1 MNTGNEAAKKRYG
14 QMHAFYEKHRR
25 MPSYQEALK
34 VLGVKSKDTAYRQ
47 IRELVVLGFLE
58 RDHAGKLVPKKSDS
72 HMSRISSLPITRSH
86 SPYNQYASHDL
97 AQAPRTASTSEDHS
111 TQSRVK
117 VLGLIEAGFPTP
129 AEESLL
135 DSISLD
141 EWLIPKREASF
152 MLKVK
157 GNSMKDAG
165 INDGDMVIAERA
177 NTAPVGS
184 IVVAEIDG
192 DWTLKYLRKNSKGYY
207 LEAAN
212 DEYPDLRPKEK
223 LSIAAIVRGVI
234 RKYK

>member
-1 MNTGNEAAKKRYG
+1 MPRKAIVKSPESTDRFRKLD
-14 QMHAFYEKHRR
+14 AFYHMHRR
-25 MPSYQEALK
+25 MPSYQEAVK
-34 VLGVKSKDTAYRQ
+34 VLGVKSKDTAYRY
-47 IRELVVLGFLE
+47 IRELIVLGFLE
-58 RDHAGKLVPKKSDS
+58 RDSAGKLIPKTTAQKSPLVHSVS
-72 HMSRISSLPITRSH
+72 HTH
-86 SPYNQYASHDL
+86 
-97 AQAPRTASTSEDHS
+97 TASQKSPIAEL
-111 TQSRVK
+111 K

-135 DSISLD
+135 ESISLD

-157 GNSMKDAG
+157 GHSMKDAG

-192 DWTLKYLRKNSKGYY
+192 DWTLKYLRRNSKGYY

-234 RKYK
+234 RKY

>member
-1 MNTGNEAAKKRYG
+1 MPRKVGKESNSRFKKLD
-14 QMHAFYEKHRR
+14 AFYRAHRR
-25 MPSYQEALK
+25 MPSYQEAVK
-34 VLGVKSKDTAYRQ
+34 VLDVKSKDTAYRY
-47 IRELVVLGFLE
+47 IRELIVLGFLE
-58 RDHAGKLVPKKSDS
+58 RDKAGKLIPKSTQKNTLLV
-72 HMSRISSLPITRSH
+72 HAVSRAETPSPITGIK
-86 SPYNQYASHDL
+86 L
-97 AQAPRTASTSEDHS
+97 
-111 TQSRVK
+111 
-117 VLGLIEAGFPTP
+117 LGLIEAGFPTP

-135 DSISLD
+135 EQISLD

-157 GNSMKDAG
+157 GQSMKDAG

-192 DWTLKYLRKNSKGYY
+192 DWTLKYLRRNSKGYY

-212 DEYPDLRPKEK
+212 NEYPDLRPKEK

-234 RKYK
+234 RKY

>member
-1 MNTGNEAAKKRYG
+1 MSMPRKVGNEHTNRSKKLD
-14 QMHAFYEKHRR
+14 AFYRTHRR
-25 MPSYQEALK
+25 MPSYQEAVK
-34 VLGVKSKDTAYRQ
+34 ILGVKSKDTAYRY
-47 IRELVVLGFLE
+47 IRELIVLGFLE
-58 RDHAGKLVPKKSDS
+58 RDAAGKLIPKTSLQKASMVHTVS
-72 HMSRISSLPITRSH
+72 QKTSRP
-86 SPYNQYASHDL
+86 SPVGEL
-97 AQAPRTASTSEDHS
+97 
-111 TQSRVK
+111 K

-135 DSISLD
+135 ESISLD

-157 GNSMKDAG
+157 GHSMKDAG

-192 DWTLKYLRKNSKGYY
+192 DWTLKYLRRNGKGYY

-223 LSIAAIVRGVI
+223 LSIAAVVRGVI
-234 RKYK
+234 RKY

>member
-1 MNTGNEAAKKRYG
+1 MPRKAIESQDAHTTRFKKLD
-14 QMHAFYEKHRR
+14 AFYRVHRR
-25 MPSYQEALK
+25 MPSYQEAVK
-34 VLGVKSKDTAYRQ
+34 VLGVKSKDTAYRH
-47 IRELVVLGFLE
+47 IRELIVLRFLE
-58 RDHAGKLVPKKSDS
+58 RDHAGKLIPKTTPKTTN
-72 HMSRISSLPITRSH
+72 SLQTVSH
-86 SPYNQYASHDL
+86 S
-97 AQAPRTASTSEDHS
+97 
-111 TQSRVK
+111 QSQKSPLGELK

-135 DSISLD
+135 ESISLD

-157 GNSMKDAG
+157 GHSMKDAG

-177 NTAPVGS
+177 TTAPVGS

-192 DWTLKYLRKNSKGYY
+192 EWTLKYLRRNSKGYY

-223 LSIAAIVRGVI
+223 LSIAAVVRGVI
-234 RKYK
+234 RKY

>member
-1 MNTGNEAAKKRYG
+1 MPRKAIESQQECTDRFRKLD
-14 QMHAFYEKHRR
+14 AFYRTHRR
-25 MPSYQEALK
+25 MPSYQESLK
-34 VLGVKSKDTAYRQ
+34 ILNVKSKDTAYRY
-47 IRELVVLGFLE
+47 IRELIVLGFLE
-58 RDHAGKLVPKKSDS
+58 RDSAGKLIPKSTLQKSPLV
-72 HMSRISSLPITRSH
+72 HTVSRTQNNSQK
-86 SPYNQYASHDL
+86 SPL
-97 AQAPRTASTSEDHS
+97 GTSVGEL
-111 TQSRVK
+111 K

-135 DSISLD
+135 ESISLD

-157 GNSMKDAG
+157 GHSMKDAG

-192 DWTLKYLRKNSKGYY
+192 EWTLKYLRRNSKGYY

-234 RKYK
+234 RKY

>member
-1 MNTGNEAAKKRYG
+1 MPRKAIMKSQESTDRFRKLD
-14 QMHAFYEKHRR
+14 AFYQMHRR
-25 MPSYQEALK
+25 MPSYQEAVK
-34 VLGVKSKDTAYRQ
+34 VLGVKSKDTAYRY
-47 IRELVVLGFLE
+47 IRELIVLGFLE
-58 RDHAGKLVPKKSDS
+58 RDSAGKLIPKTTAQKSPLVHSVS
-72 HMSRISSLPITRSH
+72 HTHKTSQKSPI
-86 SPYNQYASHDL
+86 AEL
-97 AQAPRTASTSEDHS
+97 
-111 TQSRVK
+111 K

-135 DSISLD
+135 ESISLD

-157 GNSMKDAG
+157 GHSMKDAG

-192 DWTLKYLRKNSKGYY
+192 EWTLKYLRRNSRGYY

-234 RKYK
+234 RKY